1 MINENEPAG
10 VLVKTTLIDFPGLVA
25 SSFFLPGCNLSCP
38 YCYNIELAK
47 GFLPAE
53 AVSLVQ
59 LYSHLE
65 KRKNVI
71 QGLCISGGE
80 PLLNPKFPS
89 IITKA
94 KSLGYKIKID
104 TNGTQ
109 PEKLKKIMET
119 PSLRPDFIAMDIK
132 TLPQDY
138 SKFLKTSKIQSPVNY
153 TNAIKESIRLISFF
167 PKAQREFRTVL
178 VPPLVNKENIRELS
192 QLLPEDASWQFSSF
206 INENCLDE
214 KYNSI
219 LPYTDKETEEIINL
233 AKERIPDTHLR

>member
-1 MINENEPAG
+1 
-10 VLVKTTLIDFPGLVA
+10 
-25 SSFFLPGCNLSCP
+25 
-38 YCYNIELAK
+38 
-47 GFLPAE
+47 
-53 AVSLVQ
+53 
-59 LYSHLE
+59 
-65 KRKNVI
+65 
-71 QGLCISGGE
+71 
-80 PLLNPKFPS
+80 
-89 IITKA
+89 
-94 KSLGYKIKID
+94 
-104 TNGTQ
+104 
-109 PEKLKKIMET
+109 MET

-192 QLLPEDASWQFSSF
+192 QLLPEDASWQFASF
-206 INENCLDE
+206 INENCLNE